1 MAKVTVY
8 HKETGKQHEVDSVD
22 AKEYVESGSYTRENP
37 NAEAEVKADPEQAV
51 ADEAVRQQRAA
62 AMSVAGAETA
72 PKASRKK

>member
-8 HKETGKQHEVDSVD
+8 DKDGKPHEVDSVD
-22 AKEYVESGSYTRENP
+22 AKEYVASGSYTRENP
-37 NAEAEVKADPEQAV
+37 NAKAEVKADPEQAA

>member
-8 HKETGKQHEVDSVD
+8 HKETGKPHEVDSVD

-37 NAEAEVKADPEQAV
+37 NGDAEVKASPDQAA
-51 ADEAVRQQRAA
+51 ADEVARQQRAA